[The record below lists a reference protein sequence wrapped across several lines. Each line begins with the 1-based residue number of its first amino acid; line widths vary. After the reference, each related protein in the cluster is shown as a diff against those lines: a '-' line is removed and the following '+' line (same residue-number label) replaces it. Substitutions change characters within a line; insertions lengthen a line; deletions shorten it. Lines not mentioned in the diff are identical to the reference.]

1 MRRKFT
7 AMSVSTLA
15 VLALAGSSASVAA
28 ASSGLVLT
36 ESGMPAANGAVMRSI
51 VDIGGCTQAS
61 ESGTLAKNGK
71 ATDKATFTG
80 ERTHDGNCEP
90 ESLTGIVS
98 AASFSASGAASLKAD
113 LSYSQAGECAYT
125 VKKLTF
131 HFEVPGGLIGEGEAA
146 GKLNKAASSGGKACA
161 KTATLPFVA
170 VFVDTEGELFG
181 AEA

>member
-7 AMSVSTLA
+7 AMSVSTLV

-36 ESGMPAANGAVMRSI
+36 ESGTPAANGAVMRSLLG
-51 VDIGGCTQAS
+51 IGGCRQAS

-80 ERTHDGNCEP
+80 ELTHDGNCGT

-98 AASFSASGAASLKAD
+98 AGSFSASGVASLKAD
-113 LSYSQAGECAYT
+113 LNYTETGECVYT
-125 VKKLTF
+125 VKKLTVD
-131 HFEVPGGLIGEGEAA
+131 FEVPGRLVGEGEVV
-146 GKLNKAASSGGKACA
+146 GKLNKTASTGGKSCA

-170 VFVDTEGELFG
+170 AFVNHEGELFG
-181 AEA
+181 TET